1 MGQGERAGGA
11 IIALEAVSTM
21 TSSKELLE
29 RDRKAEHIRL
39 ALDERM
45 QFASHPFEQFTFGH
59 DALPDLDFDA
69 IDVSVNFLGKRL
81 RAPLLLSC
89 MTGGTEIAARI
100 NRNLAEA
107 AESRGVALG
116 LGSQRKALEDPS
128 QVASFEVRGV
138 APTVP
143 LLANLGAIQLN
154 YGFGLD
160 HCERAVSMIGADALV
175 LHLNPLQ
182 EAVQP
187 EGQRRFAGL
196 LPKIAEIAGQ
206 LSVPVI
212 AKEVGSGMSEA
223 TGRRLV
229 SAGIKIL
236 DTAGVGGTSW
246 ARIEAQRAS
255 DVPLGELFAGWGIP
269 TPESIRQ
276 LRRIDGVTVIGSG
289 GLRSGLDVAKAI
301 ALGADLAGLA
311 QPFLEAAMDS
321 PEAVGVRIDRIV
333 RELKIAM
340 FCVSSRT
347 VSDLKLVPIE
357 METGR

>member
-1 MGQGERAGGA
+1 MNGEERAAGG
-11 IIALEAVSTM
+11 IIVGQAVSTM
-21 TSSKELLE
+21 TSSKEMLD

-45 QFASHPFEQFTFGH
+45 QLASHAFDRYVFDH

-69 IDVSVNFLGKRL
+69 IDLSVDFLGKRL

-116 LGSQRKALEDPS
+116 VGSQRKALEDS
-128 QVASFEVRGV
+128 SRASSFEVRGV
-138 APTVP
+138 APTIP

-154 YGFGLD
+154 YGYD
-160 HCERAVSMIGADALV
+160 VEHCRRAVAMIGADALV

-182 EAVQP
+182 EAIQP
-187 EGQRRFAGL
+187 EGQCDFAGL
-196 LPKIAEIAGQ
+196 LPKMAAVVRELA
-206 LSVPVI
+206 VPVI
-212 AKEVGSGMSEA
+212 AKEVGSGISEA
-223 TGRRLV
+223 TGRRLAG
-229 SAGIKIL
+229 AGIRIL

-246 ARIEAQRAS
+246 ARIEAQRA
-255 DVPLGELFAGWGIP
+255 DDLATGELFAGWGIP

-276 LRRIDGVTVIGSG
+276 LRRIEGVTIIGSG
-289 GLRSGLDVAKAI
+289 GLRNGVDVAKAI

-311 QPFLEAAMDS
+311 QPFLEAAIESADQV
-321 PEAVGVRIDRIV
+321 ERRIDRIIH
-333 RELKIAM
+333 ELKIAM
-340 FCVSSRT
+340 FCLSSRT
-347 VSDLKLVPIE
+347 VSDLKSVAIR